1 MEVGRHVHERLVWHL
16 ASPPTPPPL
25 GPWSSVLR
33 RSDGVASLK
42 AGLDLEMPFPQ
53 TRGPKLLE
61 AIKAGT
67 LTEADLNVSC
77 ERIIKLLQELS
88 PLSAAQR
95 TVPDRPSPF
104 LTETAAL
111 VRRAAA
117 EAVILI
123 KNNGILPLD
132 PSPSVKK
139 TLAVVGLLA
148 TARNISQLLIPAY
161 LVKPVDGIR
170 AAVAEASGSGSG
182 NNLKVVHSDGV
193 YVHRC
198 IPKLDQR
205 FSTDIHFRLWAGED
219 RTVASAEPYA
229 TRRASEAVEAYVT
242 SPVPLATYEIEMTAT
257 IAVPTSGTYILSV
270 ISGHTAQVYVD
281 NAKIYDYA
289 PEGEVGMARFL
300 FEMHDLERTFTHTF
314 HAGRSYDLRVVT
326 QSHPVGS
333 IAVPGQGLM
342 VGMVLDVSRDT
353 LIADAVRTAK
363 SADVA
368 CVFVG
373 TTHEWEMEGV
383 DRTDI
388 QLPCDQAELVRAVL
402 AVQPNTVVINQSGGA
417 VDLSC
422 AAEAAAIL
430 HAHVPGQEA
439 GHAIADVLFGK
450 VNPSGK
456 SPFTWPR
463 RLEDC
468 PTAKLFPRNKEDMS
482 LVYSEGLS
490 NGYAGYVERGTTPA
504 VCFGHGLSYTTFDIG
519 GVSLSGRLD
528 DTVGSR
534 VEVSATV
541 RNTGRVAGRH
551 VIQVYVR
558 HPSGRPTKSLEGF
571 AKTALLDP
579 DAEET
584 VTVSLDRRSFAAW
597 DPVNHEWRVGEGV
610 YGIQVANSAEDVVC
624 SLDLA
629 VESSLTW
636 RGL

>member
-1 MEVGRHVHERLVWHL
+1 
-16 ASPPTPPPL
+16 
-25 GPWSSVLR
+25 
-33 RSDGVASLK
+33 
-42 AGLDLEMPFPQ
+42 MPFPQ

-67 LTEADLNVSC
+67 LTEADLDGSC

-95 TVPDRPSPF
+95 TVPDRPSP
-104 LTETAAL
+104 LLPETAAL

-132 PSPSVKK
+132 PSPSVNK
-139 TLAVVGLLA
+139 TLAVVGPLA

-161 LVKPVDGIR
+161 LVKPLDGIR
-170 AAVAEASGSGSG
+170 AAVAEASGSGSSK
-182 NNLKVVHSDGV
+182 NLKVVHSDGV

-205 FSTDIHFRLWAGED
+205 FSTDIQFRLWAGED
-219 RTVASAEPYA
+219 RKVASAEPYA

-281 NAKIYDYA
+281 NVKIYDFD

-300 FEMHDLERTFTHTF
+300 FEMHDLERTFAHTF
-314 HAGRSYDLRVVT
+314 DAGRSYDLCVVT

-333 IAVPGQGLM
+333 VAVPGQGLM
-342 VGMVLDVSRDT
+342 VGMVLDVSRET

-468 PTAKLFPRNKEDMS
+468 PTAQLFPRNKEDMS

-490 NGYAGYVERGTTPA
+490 NGYAGYVERGSETTPA
-504 VCFGHGLSYTTFDIG
+504 VCFGHGLSYATFDIG
-519 GVSLSGRLD
+519 GVSLRGRLGD
-528 DTVGSR
+528 TSTVGSR

-551 VIQVYVR
+551 VVQVYVR
-558 HPSGRPTKSLEGF
+558 HPSGRPIKSLEGF

-579 DAEET
+579 GAAET

-597 DPVNHEWRVGEGV
+597 DPVNHEWRVREGD
-610 YGIQVANSAEDVVC
+610 YGIEVANSAEDVVGTL
-624 SLDLA
+624 SLA
-629 VESSLTW
+629 VESDLTW